1 MFGSSKKICSCFFSL
16 FDVCSLIRNITIHQG
31 TKKNVIPFSSFLIF
45 FFFSKSVDGFSFH
58 SFHVHYMRDRKTI
71 FPNQNLQVLY
81 CSTIFLIYFVFVTN
95 NLKYC
100 LIFDIDNLL

>member
-1 MFGSSKKICSCFFSL
+1 M
-16 FDVCSLIRNITIHQG
+16 
-31 TKKNVIPFSSFLIF
+31 
-45 FFFSKSVDGFSFH
+45 SVDGFSFH
-58 SFHVHYMRDRKTI
+58 SFHVHYTRDI
-71 FPNQNLQVLY
+71 FLNQNLQILY